1 MSIRRCD
8 TQQGLRNLRL
18 ALFSLLFLLSF
29 LPTCNRSGGKNNDI
43 VAYLGKKPIT
53 LENLADTARLMGF
66 SNLAS
71 QSPVEWLPAQRQL
84 VFQEAVQNMILTSA
98 GKKMKI
104 TVNREDLEHYLHDHF
119 SQKQEDMEKFGK
131 QVLFL
136 EKTEKALEPAET
148 INASDVHAFYREHPA
163 LFKVPEQAIVDHI
176 VVAKQEEAVSI
187 RDALLKGS
195 SFSRL
200 ARLESLGTE
209 AFTGGRMKPFSRGT
223 LPPPFDSV
231 FSMKPG
237 EISDVLSSP
246 YGYHIFRLDK
256 INPKHTVS
264 LGQAKKWIREQL
276 VEEERKR
283 FLSGWM
289 SRQLKQTPLK
299 ILPSFSRIFSPV
311 ISYNIQNRIES
322 SPVQK

>member
-1 MSIRRCD
+1 MSIRRCA
-8 TQQGLRNLRL
+8 TQQGTQCLRL
-18 ALFSLLFLLSF
+18 ALFSFLFLISF
-29 LPTCNRSGGKNNDI
+29 LPTCTRSGGNNSDI

-71 QSPVEWLPAQRQL
+71 RSPVEWLPAQRQL
-84 VFQEAVQNMILTSA
+84 VFQETVQNMILRSA
-98 GKKMKI
+98 GRKMRI
-104 TVNREDLEHYLHDHF
+104 TVSREDIKRYLHDHF
-119 SQKQEDMEKFGK
+119 SEKQDDMEKFAK

-136 EKTEKALEPAET
+136 EKTENALGPADR
-148 INASDVHAFYREHPA
+148 INSSDVHAFYREHPA
-163 LFKVPEQAIVDHI
+163 LFTVPEQAIVDHI

-209 AFTGGRMKPFSRGT
+209 AFSGGRMKPFSRGT

-264 LGQAKKWIREQL
+264 LHQAKKWIREQL
-276 VEEERKR
+276 VEEEKKR
-283 FLSGWM
+283 FLSLWM
-289 SRQLKQTPLK
+289 SQQLKQTPLN

-311 ISYNIQNRIES
+311 ISYNVQNRID